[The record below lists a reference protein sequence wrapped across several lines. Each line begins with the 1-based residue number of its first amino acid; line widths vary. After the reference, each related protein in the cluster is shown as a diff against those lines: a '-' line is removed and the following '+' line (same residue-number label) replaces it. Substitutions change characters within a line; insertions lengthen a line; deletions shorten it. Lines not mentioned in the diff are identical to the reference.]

1 MLTIKQVLSWGFETI
16 YTAKQVRA
24 KIDPPQSTPTSAETN
39 FVAFDLDD
47 GSVFKITQGTVYV
60 MNERGKTVGKYFLTG
75 DLGPAT
81 PATKPFPSS
90 EATITSRGDGSYAI
104 IGTPA

>member
-24 KIDPPQSTPTSAETN
+24 KIDPPDCQSGGEK

-47 GSVFKITQGTVYV
+47 GSVFKITEGTVYV
-60 MNERGKTVGKYFLTG
+60 MNERGKTVGRYFLK
-75 DLGPAT
+75 GP
-81 PATKPFPSS
+81 PCQPVPD
-90 EATITSRGDGSYAI
+90 EAA
-104 IGTPA
+104 A